1 MRRVTTR
8 KRRRRDRCRRRRRFS
23 RSEFFDSNASR
34 HVQGFL
40 RANKTRFKAF
50 FIVVLS
56 SSRRRHH
63 RATMAATRVILE
75 DVRGRRR
82 HDDPF
87 AAARSFVALSRVF
100 FVSKRYEFSSQ
111 KHPKTQRCARIYNI
125 CSSSSS
131 SSSSTLDRS
140 RRNCTDRTPERA
152 VRKDRLGFGFRA
164 AWRTTRT
171 VENFSKTIRVF
182 ERRDKT

>member
-1 MRRVTTR
+1 M
-8 KRRRRDRCRRRRRFS
+8 RRRRDRRRRRRRFS
-23 RSEFFDSNASR
+23 RSEFFNPNASR
-34 HVQGFL
+34 DVQLGCFL

-50 FIVVLS
+50 FIVVILS

-82 HDDPF
+82 RRRRRHDDPF
-87 AAARSFVALSRVF
+87 AAARSLWRFREYFLYLKDTNFPHTKTS
-100 FVSKRYEFSSQ
+100 
-111 KHPKTQRCARIYNI
+111 KTQRCARIYNI
-125 CSSSSS
+125 CSSSS